1 MIEKR
6 GLTEKEANKQI
17 EQYGSNEIKES
28 LVISPIKILFRQ
40 IKKNYIIYLLFVA
53 VILSF
58 VVGKSLTAY
67 TILAVIF
74 VLIFTGFIQEYKAE
88 KAIKS
93 LKGMLMPISIVIRD
107 GKEKEILSKD
117 IVPGDIILLRNG
129 EKVPAD
135 CIIIEERELLVNES
149 ILTGES
155 KEVEKI
161 AAKGEKDY
169 SEKNALYMGS
179 FIVNGKCL
187 AKVIHT
193 GMNTKF
199 GSIAS
204 MISTAEKE
212 LPLQN
217 KVNKISKYMAVV
229 AIVFS
234 ILTGLFMIIV
244 SPPSENL
251 LIDAM
256 ILMIALA
263 VSAFP
268 EAFPVVLITAL
279 AKGAYQMAQK
289 NAIVN
294 RMSIIETLGETTVI
308 CSDKTGT
315 ITKGEMTVSKIYVDN
330 HLIDVTGAGYE
341 GTGNF
346 LLSNKKI
353 NPIKDNILSLLI
365 KSSIICNDAKIIRTG
380 EDNLYNINGT
390 PTEASLLIMG
400 AKAGMHTEDL
410 DFKKIEEM
418 PFDSKRKMMSVL
430 CKLENEDYVFSK
442 GAPEVL
448 LKNCKKIQK
457 SWGLSNLT
465 ERERK
470 GILEMNKEI
479 TSDSLRTIA
488 IAYKKVT
495 SFGKDHFEE
504 ELIFLGLVGMED
516 PPREEVKES
525 ILLCMRAGIK
535 VKMITGDNRETALAI
550 SKRIGL
556 KGRIIEGQDLD
567 NMTEIELSK
576 IVNEIVVFARVRPEH
591 KLMIVKALKLNGEI
605 VTMTGDGV
613 NDAPALKEAHIGV
626 AMGKNGTDVSREV
639 ADLTLKDDNFATIV
653 MAIREG
659 RTIFKNIRKFISYQ
673 LSCNYAELMIL
684 FFGVILAP
692 FLGWQIPLLL
702 ALQILFMNLV
712 TDDLPAITLALTP
725 SSLDIMEEKPRKKKE
740 ILNKSLLIWF
750 GIAGVSMAI
759 MTLSVFFVSFNILH
773 QTTEFA
779 RTTALLSLICLE
791 IANAYNFMSFRH
803 KVSLASLRVNKYLF
817 YASIVSI
824 LATIAVI
831 YTPLNKAFGT
841 VPIGIMGWV
850 IGIISAMIIIFIFN
864 LLKGLNEKKKFL
876 KLEHF

>member
-1 MIEKR
+1 MEKR
-6 GLTEKEANKQI
+6 GLTEKEAEKRLG
-17 EQYGSNEIKES
+17 QYGLNEIRES

-40 IKKNYIIYLLFVA
+40 IKKNYIIYLLVIA

-58 VVGKSLTAY
+58 VVGKSITAY
-67 TILAVIF
+67 AILAVI
-74 VLIFTGFIQEYKAE
+74 VIIIFTGFIQEYRAE

-93 LKGMLMPISIVIRD
+93 LRGMLTPISIVIRD
-107 GKEKEILSKD
+107 GKEKEVPSKN
-117 IVPGDIILLRNG
+117 IAPGDIILLRNG

-135 CIIIEERELLVNES
+135 CIVIEEKELLVNEA

-155 KEVEKI
+155 NEIKKI
-161 AAKGEKDY
+161 VTSSERNY
-169 SEKNALYMGS
+169 SEKNTLFMGS

-234 ILTGLFMIIV
+234 VLTGLFMIFV
-244 SPPSENL
+244 SPPSESL
-251 LIDAM
+251 LIDAT

-268 EAFPVVLITAL
+268 EGFPVVLITAL
-279 AKGAYQMAQK
+279 AKGVYRMAQK

-315 ITKGEMTVSKIYVDN
+315 ITKGEMTVSKIFADN
-330 HLIDVTGAGYE
+330 HLIDIT
-341 GTGNF
+341 GTGFEGKGDF
-346 LLSNKKI
+346 LINNKKI
-353 NPIKDNILSLLI
+353 DVHKDKVLSLLI
-365 KSSIICNDAKIIRTG
+365 KSAIICNDARIERTG
-380 EDNLYNINGT
+380 EDNLYKINGT

-400 AKAGMHTEDL
+400 AKAETHKEDL
-410 DFKKIEEM
+410 NFKIIEEM

-430 CKLENEDYVFSK
+430 CEINKEKYVFSK
-442 GAPEVL
+442 GALEVL
-448 LKNCKKIQK
+448 LTKCKKIRK
-457 SWGLSNLT
+457 EGGEFIFT
-465 ERERK
+465 RK
-470 GILEMNKEI
+470 GKEEMLKIGNGLA
-479 TSDSLRTIA
+479 SNSLRTLA
-488 IAYKKVT
+488 IAYKKVN
-495 SFGKDHFEE
+495 SFNKDHFEE
-504 ELIFLGLVGMED
+504 DLTFLGLVGMED

-525 ILLCMRAGIK
+525 IALCLRAGIS
-535 VKMITGDNRETALAI
+535 VKMITGDNKETAMAI
-550 SKRIGL
+550 SKKIGL
-556 KGRIIEGQDLD
+556 HGKVIEGKDLD
-567 NMTEIELSK
+567 KMTEIELSK
-576 IVNEIVVFARVRPEH
+576 IVNEIVVFSRVRPEH

-653 MAIREG
+653 VAIREG

-684 FFGVILAP
+684 FFGVLLAP

-740 ILNKSLLIWF
+740 ILNKSLIIWLLVA
-750 GIAGVSMAI
+750 GISMAI
-759 MTLSVFFVSFNILH
+759 ITLSVFFVSFNIFH
-773 QTTEFA
+773 ENTEFA

-803 KVSLASLRVNKYLF
+803 KVSFESLKVNKYLL
-817 YASIVSI
+817 YASIISI

-831 YTPLNKAFGT
+831 YTPLNNVFGT
-841 VPIGIMGWV
+841 VPIGITGWLF
-850 IGIISAMIIIFIFN
+850 GILSAIIIVIIFN
-864 LLKGLNEKKKFL
+864 ILKRLNDKKNFL

>member
-1 MIEKR
+1 MEKR
-6 GLTEKEANKQI
+6 GLTEKEAKKKL
-17 EQYGSNEIKES
+17 EQYGLNEIKES

-40 IKKNYIIYLLFVA
+40 IKKNFILYLLFIA

-58 VVGKSLTAY
+58 IVGKLITAY
-67 TILAVIF
+67 AILVVIF
-74 VLIFTGFIQEYKAE
+74 VLIFTGFIQEYRAE

-93 LKGMLMPISIVIRD
+93 LSGMLMPISIVIRD

-129 EKVPAD
+129 EKIPAD
-135 CIIIEERELLVNES
+135 CIVIEEKELLVNES

-155 KEVEKI
+155 REIEKI
-161 AAKGEKDY
+161 AVKSEKDY
-169 SEKNALYMGS
+169 SEKNTLFMGS

-217 KVNKISKYMAVV
+217 KVNRISKYMAIV

-234 ILTGLFMIIV
+234 ILTGLFMIMFN
-244 SPPSENL
+244 PPSENL
-251 LIDAM
+251 LIDAL

-268 EAFPVVLITAL
+268 EGFPVVLITAL
-279 AKGAYQMAQK
+279 ANGVYKMAQK

-315 ITKGEMTVSKIYVDN
+315 ITKGEMSVSKIYADN
-330 HLIDVTGAGYE
+330 HMIDVTGAGYE
-341 GTGNF
+341 GKGDF
-346 LLSNKKI
+346 LINNRKI
-353 NPIKDNILSLLI
+353 NLEKDEVLDRLVKGSV
-365 KSSIICNDAKIIRTG
+365 ICNDARIERTG
-380 EDNLYNINGT
+380 EDNLYHINGT
-390 PTEASLLIMG
+390 PTEASLLIMA
-400 AKAGMHTEDL
+400 AKLGMHTEDL
-410 DFKKIEEM
+410 EFKKIEEM

-430 CKLENEDYVFSK
+430 CKLEKENYVFSK
-442 GAPEVL
+442 GAPEIL
-448 LKNCKKIQK
+448 LKNCRKIQK
-457 SWGLSNLT
+457 NDGVFTLT

-470 GILEMNKEI
+470 KILEANKEM
-479 TSDSLRTIA
+479 TSDCLRTLA

-495 SFGKDHFEE
+495 SFSKDHFEE

-525 ILLCMRAGIK
+525 ILLCIKAGIK
-535 VKMITGDNRETALAI
+535 IKMITGDNKETALAI

-556 KGRIIEGQDLD
+556 HGRVIEGQDLD
-567 NMTEIELSK
+567 KMTEIELSK
-576 IVNEIVVFARVRPEH
+576 IVNEIVVFARVKPEH

-684 FFGVILAP
+684 FFGVLLAP

-712 TDDLPAITLALTP
+712 TDDLPALTLALTP

-759 MTLSVFFVSFNILH
+759 MTLSVFFVRFNVLH

-803 KVSLASLRVNKYLF
+803 KVSFESLRVNKYLF
-817 YASIVSI
+817 YASIASI
-824 LATIAVI
+824 IATIAII
-831 YTPLNKAFGT
+831 YTPLNKVFGT
-841 VPIGIMGWV
+841 VPIGITGWLFGIVSAIV
-850 IGIISAMIIIFIFN
+850 IILIFN
-864 LLKGLNEKKKFL
+864 LLKGLNEKKNFL

>member
-1 MIEKR
+1 MENK
-6 GLTEKEANKQI
+6 GLTEKESKKRL
-17 EQYGSNEIKES
+17 ETYGTNEIKDN
-28 LVISPIKILFRQ
+28 LVISPIRILFRQ
-40 IKKNYIIYLLFVA
+40 IRKNFIVYLLFIA
-53 VILSF
+53 MILSF
-58 VVGKSLTAY
+58 FVGKSITAY
-67 TILAVIF
+67 AILGVIFLVIF
-74 VLIFTGFIQEYKAE
+74 VGFIQEYRAE

-107 GKEKEILSKD
+107 GKEKEVFSRE
-117 IVPGDIILLRNG
+117 IVPGDLILLRNG
-129 EKVPAD
+129 EKIPAD
-135 CIIIEERELLVNES
+135 CIIIEEKELLINES

-155 KEVEKI
+155 KEVK
-161 AAKGEKDY
+161 KVSVKDEKDY
-169 SEKNALYMGS
+169 SEENLLFMGT
-179 FIVNGKCL
+179 FVVNGKCL

-217 KVNKISKYMAVV
+217 KINKISKYMAIV

-234 ILTGLFMIIV
+234 VLTGLFMILGK
-244 SPPSENL
+244 SPSEN
-251 LIDAM
+251 IYIEAF

-268 EAFPVVLITAL
+268 EGLPVVLITSL
-279 AKGAYQMAQK
+279 ASGVHKMAQK

-315 ITKGEMTVSKIYVDN
+315 ITKGEMTVKKIFQDN
-330 HLIDVTGAGYE
+330 QLVEVSGEGYE
-341 GTGNF
+341 GNGDF
-346 LLSNKKI
+346 LIHNRKI
-353 NPIKDNILSLLI
+353 NLKKENVLNDIVKCAVL
-365 KSSIICNDAKIIRTG
+365 CNDSRIERTG
-380 EDNLYNINGT
+380 EDKIFHIMGT
-390 PTEASLLIMG
+390 PTEASLLVMA
-400 AKAGMHTEDL
+400 AKADIYQEDMKYKRVEEIP
-410 DFKKIEEM
+410 FNSERKI
-418 PFDSKRKMMSVL
+418 MSVL
-430 CKLENEDYVFSK
+430 CKSDDGNFVYSK
-442 GAPEVL
+442 GALEFL
-448 LKNCKKIQK
+448 LKKCKYIQRND
-457 SWGLSNLT
+457 GVFTLA

-470 GILEMNKEI
+470 NILEANKEM
-479 TSDSLRTIA
+479 TSDCLRTLA
-488 IAYKKVT
+488 FAYKQVKT
-495 SFGKDHFEE
+495 FSKDHFEE

-556 KGRIIEGQDLD
+556 RGRVIEGEDLD
-567 NMTEIELSK
+567 KMTEIELSK
-576 IVNEIVVFARVRPEH
+576 IVSEIVIFARVKPEH
-591 KLMIVKALKLNGEI
+591 KLMIVKALKMNGEI

-653 MAIREG
+653 IAIREG
-659 RTIFKNIRKFISYQ
+659 RTIFKNIRKFVTYQ

-684 FFGVILAP
+684 FIGVLLAP
-692 FLGWQIPLLL
+692 FFGWQIPLLL

-725 SSLDIMEEKPRKKKE
+725 SSQDIMEEKPRKKKE
-740 ILNKSLLIWF
+740 ILNKSLIIWLA
-750 GIAGVSMAI
+750 IAGTSMAI
-759 MTLSVFFVSFNILH
+759 ITLSVFFVSFNILH
-773 QTTEFA
+773 QSIDFA
-779 RTTALLSLICLE
+779 RTTALLSLIGLE

-803 KVSLASLRVNKYLF
+803 KISFESLRVNKYLF
-817 YASIVSI
+817 YASIASI
-824 LATIAVI
+824 IATIAVI
-831 YTPLNKAFGT
+831 YTPLNKVFGT
-841 VPIGIMGWV
+841 VPISVMGWI
-850 IGIISAMIIIFIFN
+850 IGIISAVVIILIFN
-864 LLKGLNEKKKFL
+864 LLKGLNEKKNFL